1 MKITKNL
8 LRQIIREEVSK
19 LHEQAIPETIAYRK
33 DLVSKISDEA
43 TREALMAIMDETAK
57 TINMINDK
65 VDEHRDMYFREYMK
79 RLRSQVKGR

>member
-43 TREALMAIMDETAK
+43 TREALMTIMDETAK
-57 TINMINDK
+57 IILMVNDK
-65 VDEHRDMYFREYMK
+65 VDE
-79 RLRSQVKGR
+79 LRSQMSKGD